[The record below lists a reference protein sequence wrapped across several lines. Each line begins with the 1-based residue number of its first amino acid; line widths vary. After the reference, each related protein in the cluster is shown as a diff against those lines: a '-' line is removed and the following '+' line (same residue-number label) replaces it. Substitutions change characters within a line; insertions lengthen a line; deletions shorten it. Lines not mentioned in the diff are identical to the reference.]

1 MAANMKSRKRDNN
14 DYYTFIHDDIN
25 FYYKK
30 AEFSAAVHTRGSPR
44 TLFILVHVPLTLHSL
59 SNPLT
64 VWRVNSF
71 PMKSPDDQQYY
82 TVLDIKH
89 KYIISHKNRCRT
101 HKLYVQP
108 KQKGK
113 AI

>member
-1 MAANMKSRKRDNN
+1 MFSRRAGLLATARLSC
-14 DYYTFIHDDIN
+14 YYN
-25 FYYKK
+25 K
-30 AEFSAAVHTRGSPR
+30 AEFSAAVHTRGSQR

-59 SNPLT
+59 NKPLT

-89 KYIISHKNRCRT
+89 KYTVSGKNGP
-101 HKLYVQP
+101 P
-108 KQKGK
+108 KHVK
-113 AI
+113 ITL